1 MPIPNVPEV
10 EPTQQVS
17 APVPIGT
24 HARSTD
30 SATEH
35 TTQWKRP
42 SSSGTRK
49 PPKRRGRGPL
59 IALII
64 VVVLLV
70 VVYAGGALVFS
81 NLFYPNTVIAGADV
95 SLLDAGSAAARIRS
109 VVSRYSLTVEGADF
123 SWTYEPETSDA
134 FIDAESTAS
143 ELLKGNEP
151 LAWPVRLFEALTATT
166 EEAEADADTDVDLT
180 VVPDL
185 SFLSSSFDL
194 DAFEESLGEAID
206 SYNEGRS
213 GTFDVESA
221 YDEETGTFSLDNVKA
236 NQRLDR
242 EAVIAYAEI
251 SLSTLTQDA
260 SLDVVSD
267 QVYIPLAGS
276 HTDDEIEAACT
287 AANEL
292 LACNLTLTLGGTE
305 VETVTSDQIIDW
317 ITFDDDDLS
326 PSLDLDAIN
335 AWTDEIDDDL
345 DTVGTTRTYTREDG
359 ERVTVSG
366 GTFGWITDSDALAD
380 AIAEAIEGGESGEL
394 AIPTKQEGDVFTA
407 QGERDWGAY
416 IDIDISEQYARYYD
430 TDGSILWESG
440 VITGNPTLGNDTPT
454 GVYYINNKAR
464 NITLVGQDDPDTGEP
479 EYETPVEYW
488 MAFVGSSVGLHDA
501 DWQSSSNFGDP
512 DAYKSIGSHGCVNLP
527 PDKAKELYEILEVGV
542 CVIVHN

>member
-30 SATEH
+30 SATER

-42 SSSGTRK
+42 GSSGSRK

-501 DWQSSSNFGDP
+501 DWQSSSTFGDP